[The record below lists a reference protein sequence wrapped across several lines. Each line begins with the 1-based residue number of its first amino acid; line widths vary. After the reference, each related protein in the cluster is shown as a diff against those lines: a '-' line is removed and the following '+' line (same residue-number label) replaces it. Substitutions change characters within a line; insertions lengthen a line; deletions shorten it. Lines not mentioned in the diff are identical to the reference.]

1 MLHYAYM
8 NTPVGVLTIAEE
20 GGFITNIAFG
30 ERNFDGIMGENAVI
44 SQAKAQLE
52 EYFAGARREFDLPL
66 DMRGTD
72 FQKRVWSALLTV
84 PYGRTAIYKDIA
96 IKAGSPKGARAVGMA
111 NNKNPIVIVVPCHR
125 IVGADGSLV
134 GFAGGIDTKR
144 FLLELEKKNT

>member
-1 MLHYAYM
+1 MLHYEYM

-84 PYGRTAIYKDIA
+84 PYGRTATYKDVA

>member
-30 ERNFDGIMGENAVI
+30 ERNFDGILGENAVI

-84 PYGRTAIYKDIA
+84 PYGRTATYKDVA

>member
-1 MLHYAYM
+1 MLHYVYM

-84 PYGRTAIYKDIA
+84 PYGRTATYKDVA